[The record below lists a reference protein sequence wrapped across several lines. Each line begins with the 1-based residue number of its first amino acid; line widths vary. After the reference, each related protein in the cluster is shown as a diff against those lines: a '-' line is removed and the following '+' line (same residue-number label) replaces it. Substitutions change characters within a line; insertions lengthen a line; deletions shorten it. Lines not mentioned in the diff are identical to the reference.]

1 MSELEEAISKL
12 NSQQQL
18 AVQSIYGPV
27 LVIAGPGT
35 GKTQMLALRIA
46 NILQTTD
53 ASPQNILCLTY
64 SEAGVAAMRKRLTT
78 FIGADAYNVRL
89 HTYHSFC
96 NEVIGT
102 FPEKFIKVK
111 ELSRLDDLTRIKI
124 IKQKIDALPEKSGGY
139 KIRPF
144 YEKYKYQGAL
154 LDSFKTLKMEGIFP
168 NDFIKLT
175 QEIYEIVRANPKLN
189 KKTGKPTSDWN
200 KELEAAQK
208 NTEVATVYKMYVET
222 LEQEGLY
229 DYEDMILFVIKTFE
243 EDETLLSH
251 YQEKFQFILVDEYQ
265 DTNGSQN
272 KVIQLLGSFDKSPNI
287 FAVGDDDQAIY
298 RFQGANVQNLLDF
311 TTMFEGVKPI
321 SINNNYR
328 STQLILDASSSVID
342 KNQNR
347 LSKLIPEVDKNLVAK
362 KNEANFPIEVLEFA
376 NNDFENAWVVKKIGD
391 LLRKGT
397 SPSEIAVIFRNN
409 KDAEVIVELLEEAK
423 IPFDLQK
430 GGNALDEK
438 VVRQFITL
446 IKLLNADSTSN
457 YDNALFTAMNFN
469 FLEIDEFDLF
479 MFNKLRKETRKPF
492 MELAKTL
499 TEEDKARFNSFT
511 KIEAFLNLIFS
522 YSKEA
527 RNDSLYNVLHQF
539 ALDVGFSQYL
549 LKQDEFSLEDVNAFS
564 ALLKYVRS
572 LNRVSPDMTIEELI
586 SDLELMKE
594 NNISISEP
602 ELGTKKEAVVL
613 RTAHSSK
620 GLEFEHVFIVSCV
633 DKKWGNQTDRK
644 IIKLPKE
651 IFFRTDP
658 STVSSD
664 RQASSGLSAE
674 ENLSDPME
682 DERRLFYV
690 ALTRA
695 KDHIYITYSKI
706 YQLDNDAKEKN
717 PSQFIFEIDST
728 LLEKVP
734 TDNLI
739 EVSKETLL
747 NTHKNVKVTL
757 ESEKAKEFI
766 SKEIGKFKLSASAL
780 NEYIECPKKFLYRR
794 ILQIP
799 EPFEKSLVLG
809 TAVHSALESFFRTL
823 KSGEKNGVEFMNY
836 ELERSLKQQLVY
848 KDVYQEI
855 LDEGKVILEEYFKNY
870 ELEFTAPLEVEY
882 NFGIKNIILS
892 TEGKD
897 IPLTGKVDKVEE
909 IAQNADGSYLV
920 RVVDYKT
927 SSPKSENEIRGNT
940 KNSEGGIFNQ
950 LVFYKLLGDLDSTF
964 ASNQNGKKYTIKEA
978 CVDFLKKK
986 DTKFVKVSLPILDED
1001 VAALKEK
1008 IVDVYSRITN
1018 LEFNGSEEFPLCKEC
1033 EYCKL

>member
-12 NSQQQL
+12 NPQQQL

-124 IKQKIDALPEKSGGY
+124 IKQIIDALPEKDGGY

-168 NDFIKLT
+168 DEFVQLT
-175 QEIYEIVRANPKLN
+175 KEIYEIVQANPKLN

-229 DYEDMILFVIKTFE
+229 DYEDMILFVIKAFE

-362 KNEANFPIEVLEFA
+362 KNEASFPIEVLEFA

-397 SPSEIAVIFRNN
+397 SPSEITVIFRNN

-469 FLEIDEFDLF
+469 FLQIHEFDLF

-499 TEEDKARFNSFT
+499 TDEDKARFNTFE
-511 KIEAFLNLIFS
+511 KIESFLNLLFS
-522 YSKEA
+522 YSKEV
-527 RNDSLYNVLHQF
+527 RNDSLYNVLHKF
-539 ALDVGFSQYL
+539 ALDVGFSKYL

-594 NNISISEP
+594 NNISIAEP

-651 IFFRTDP
+651 IFFRSDEVLETEAEEA
-658 STVSSD
+658 VSSG
-664 RQASSGLSAE
+664 S
-674 ENLSDPME
+674 E

-695 KDHIYITYSKI
+695 KDHVYITYSKI

-717 PSQFIFEIDST
+717 PSQFIFEIDSG
-728 LLEKVP
+728 LIEKVP
-734 TDNLI
+734 TDSLI
-739 EVSKETLL
+739 EVTKETLL

-823 KSGEKNGVEFMNY
+823 KTGEKKDVQFMLF
-836 ELERSLKQQLVY
+836 ELERSLKHQLVY

-870 ELEFTAPLEVEY
+870 EFEFAAPLEVEY
-882 NFGIKNIILS
+882 NFGIKNIVLNI
-892 TEGKD
+892 EGKD

-909 IAQNADGSYLV
+909 IAQSSDGSYLV

-927 SSPKSENEIRGNT
+927 SSPKTENEIRGNT

-950 LVFYKLLGDLDSTF
+950 LVFYKLLGDLDSSF

-1008 IVDVYSRITN
+1008 IVDVYSRISS
-1018 LEFNGSEEFPLCKEC
+1018 LEFNGSEAYPVCKDC